1 MLIHKD
7 TTHFDIT
14 VTSPSLIQISQAT
27 HQLLKDTT
35 NLFLGQRFP
44 QLAYILDLIVEAID
58 IERIG
63 DSILYAGWTTE
74 ASRFMMD
81 FMIGYDFCERGMM

>member
-63 DSILYAGWTTE
+63 DSILYAGWATE
-74 ASRFMMD
+74 ASCFMMD
-81 FMIGYDFCERGMM
+81 FMIENDFCERGMM